1 MINSGLFFD
10 PIKHNISV
18 TIRAS
23 FALAPFNGT
32 SQHALLEVFAISL
45 RLANGTPR
53 SFSTRFSRY
62 LDASI
67 ALALCVRLLLL
78 AVVEIDL
85 WRTFAADCA
94 HCHLRT
100 MTDRFAT
107 SILNTII
114 ALASVHGLLVLILVE
129 RGFWRTLAT
138 QRTAS

>member
-1 MINSGLFFD
+1 M
-10 PIKHNISV
+10 KHNILV

-32 SQHALLEVFAISL
+32 SQHALLENFAISL

-53 SFSTRFSRY
+53 SFSSRFARH

-67 ALALCVRLLLL
+67 ALALCVRLLLV

-94 HCHLRT
+94 HSHLRT
-100 MTDRFAT
+100 MTNRFAT
-107 SILNTII
+107 TILNTII
-114 ALASVHGLLVLILVE
+114 ALAGVHGLLVLTVVE

-138 QRTAS
+138 LRTAS